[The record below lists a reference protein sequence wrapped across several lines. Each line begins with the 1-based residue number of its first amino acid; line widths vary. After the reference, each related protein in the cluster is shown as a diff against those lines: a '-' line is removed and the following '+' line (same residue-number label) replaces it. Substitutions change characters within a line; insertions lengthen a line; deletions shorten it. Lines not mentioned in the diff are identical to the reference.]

1 MAIQRNERRAD
12 RALYWPRDLQLRYAV
27 ARQTI
32 DRWEKL
38 GHIPPRDFFVGTR
51 AVAWHVGTIERAERA
66 QKRGARA

>member
-51 AVAWHVGTIERAERA
+51 AVA
-66 QKRGARA
+66 